1 MAEKLNG
8 SVFKRCACTR
18 QVRNQDGTSM
28 RRAWGSACPKLR
40 YKDGR
45 YSRDHGSWRIQLEV
59 PCEDGGPREH
69 IRAAAENEAGA
80 KTLLAAIGGLLRL
93 ADGSET
99 PDMHRREIAA
109 LIKQRLATRAR
120 LPEEDEVRKRLRM
133 GQDLDVPLTVGQYLT
148 GWLAGRT
155 DLAGGTLMA
164 YEMHIRIHLIPH
176 LGHVRLDRLN
186 VTHLQAMRAG
196 IEQRNRQIE
205 IDNQR
210 RADYRTLHAEARARG
225 DKDAARIAKAKLV
238 ELGPPQRTTGPTTV
252 KRIRA
257 TLSSAL
263 ADAIPQQLISVN
275 PAKLIRLPGNRHAT
289 NLIWTGPRVEEWR
302 KTGVK
307 PSRVMIWT
315 VEQTVAFLTACR
327 GHRFAVVYHLMAIT
341 GMRRGE
347 AAGLHWRDVDLDEGE
362 LAVTCQLAQIGWRTA
377 ITQPKTGHSMRQ
389 IALEPALVEL
399 LRAHKAAQEH
409 ARIEAGEEWTET
421 GLVFTREDGTAIH
434 PAQLTAAFYKLVA
447 RHELPPVR
455 LHDLRHGTATHALTA
470 GIDVKLVQDLL
481 GHATA
486 SFTRDV
492 YTGVADQARREAAK
506 TLTSLFT
513 TRHPA
518 EDDGVT
524 ARGEAVDGDED
535 GPEPVPAPAR

>member
-1 MAEKLNG
+1 MAAKLNG
-8 SVFKRCACTR
+8 TVFKRCGCTTL
-18 QVRNQDGTSM
+18 VKNEDGTTV
-28 RRAWGSACPKLR
+28 RKALGAACPKLT
-40 YKDGR
+40 YKNGR
-45 YSRDHGSWRIQLEV
+45 YAREHGTWRIQLEV
-59 PCEDGGPREH
+59 PFDDGGPREH
-69 IRAAAENEAGA
+69 IRATADSETAA
-80 KTLLAAIGGLLRL
+80 KDLLAAVAALLRL

-99 PDMHRREIAA
+99 PNMHRREIAA
-109 LIKQRLATRAR
+109 LIKQRLASRTR
-120 LPEEDEVRKRLRM
+120 LPEEDEIRKRLRL

-148 GWLAGRT
+148 DWLAGRT

-164 YEMHIRIHLIPH
+164 YEMHIRVHLIPH
-176 LGHVRLDRLN
+176 LGHLRLDRLN
-186 VTHLQAMRAG
+186 VTHIQAMRAA

-210 RADYRTLHAEARARG
+210 RADCRALHAEAKVRR
-225 DKDAARIAKAKLV
+225 DKDTARIAKAKLI

-263 ADAIPQQLISVN
+263 ADAIPQQLITVN
-275 PAKLIRLPGNRHAT
+275 PAKLIRLPGSKHAT
-289 NLIWTGPRVEEWR
+289 NLIWTAPRVEEWR

-315 VEQTVAFLTACR
+315 VEQTIGFLTACR
-327 GHRFAVVYHLMAIT
+327 GHRYAVVYHLMAIT

-347 AAGLHWRDVDLDEGE
+347 AAGLHWRDVDLERGE
-362 LAVTCQLAQIGWRTA
+362 LAVTCQLAQIGWKTE
-377 ITQPKTGHSMRQ
+377 ITYPKTGHSLRQ

-399 LRAHKAAQEH
+399 LRGHKAAQGRR
-409 ARIEAGEEWTET
+409 RIEVGEDWTDT
-421 GLVFTREDGTAIH
+421 GLVFTRDDGTAIH

-447 RHELPPVR
+447 QYELPPVR

-481 GHATA
+481 GHAT
-486 SFTRDV
+486 STFTRDV

-506 TLTSLFT
+506 ALTDLFT
-513 TRHPA
+513 PSA
-518 EDDGVT
+518 ESEPEDHGPDAPESDG
-524 ARGEAVDGDED
+524 GD
-535 GPEPVPAPAR
+535 GPTGTRQRVR